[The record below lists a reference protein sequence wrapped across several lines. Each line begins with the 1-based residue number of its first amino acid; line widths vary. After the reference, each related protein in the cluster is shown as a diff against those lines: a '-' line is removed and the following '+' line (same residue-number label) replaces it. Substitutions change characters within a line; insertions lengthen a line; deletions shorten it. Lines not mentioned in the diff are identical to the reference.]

1 LIDDLLDVSRIVA
14 GKLRLD
20 VQSVQ
25 PAHIVEAA
33 MASVRP
39 AADAKGVRIVHALDP
54 DAGPVNGDPHRLQQ
68 IVWNLLSNAVKFTP
82 RGGLVQ
88 VALQRSADDVQ
99 VTVSDN
105 GIGIAPAFVPYVF
118 DRFRQAD
125 ASTTRRFGGL
135 GLGLGIARHLAELH
149 GGTMSAKSP
158 GEGKGAVFTLT
169 LPVAVAKAPVHAP
182 PRRRAQDIHSL
193 AGVRVLLVEDDA
205 DARDLLIRTLGDAGA
220 SVWATSSAAEAIGA
234 FRVQQPDVIISDIG
248 MPDEDGYSL
257 IARIRALGLEHGGA
271 VPAVALTALARP
283 EDRRRAV
290 LAGFQMHVAKPVE
303 PAELTRIVADLVAGH
318 KQEVS

>member
-1 LIDDLLDVSRIVA
+1 MLLFALSASQAAARQRAELVADELRKSEHEMTRAKESAEQAAAQAEEASRLKDEFLAAVSHELRTPLNAILGWSQLLRLGHTSADDVSRGLETIERSSKSQAQLIDDLLDVSRIVA

-135 GLGLGIARHLAELH
+135 GLGLGIGTWPSCMAE
-149 GGTMSAKSP
+149 
-158 GEGKGAVFTLT
+158 
-169 LPVAVAKAPVHAP
+169 
-182 PRRRAQDIHSL
+182 R
-193 AGVRVLLVEDDA
+193 
-205 DARDLLIRTLGDAGA
+205 
-220 SVWATSSAAEAIGA
+220 
-234 FRVQQPDVIISDIG
+234 
-248 MPDEDGYSL
+248 
-257 IARIRALGLEHGGA
+257 
-271 VPAVALTALARP
+271 
-283 EDRRRAV
+283 
-290 LAGFQMHVAKPVE
+290 
-303 PAELTRIVADLVAGH
+303 
-318 KQEVS
+318 